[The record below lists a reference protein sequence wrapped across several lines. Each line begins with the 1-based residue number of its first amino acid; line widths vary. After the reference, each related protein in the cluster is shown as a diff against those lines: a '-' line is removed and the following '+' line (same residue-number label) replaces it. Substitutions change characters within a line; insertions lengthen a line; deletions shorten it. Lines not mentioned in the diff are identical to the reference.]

1 MSHSILLTGASGY
14 LGGTVAAR
22 WQSANLPTYKT
33 AYALV
38 RTSEQAQAVKQ
49 YGFEPL
55 TFDLTDEASVTETIL
70 DHEISIV
77 YFLVDSVK
85 SDAQVRIIK
94 ALAQVKE
101 KTGQDVHFLHT
112 SGAKLFSEF
121 VGHPIDRPLLD
132 TEEGLY
138 DIQKNARG
146 PFEVKMMG
154 VRANTTVI
162 DTAESYGV
170 QSYIFAPCIV
180 YGEGE
185 GFGNKISIQTVAI
198 VQAAK
203 ALRRVYRT
211 QSDKPFVRTQTW
223 PVCHVIDTATLY
235 LDILRNILLGKD
247 VGHGKKG
254 FFLAASGSV
263 AWDDLYNAFAKSLAK
278 RNVVD
283 DETVHDADEAVL
295 EKMGQA
301 LACPKELVPVQL
313 SGKCTFT
320 AAHGEQIGWKP
331 QYPPEHILEAADAE
345 VETILKYLKA

>member
-1 MSHSILLTGASGY
+1 MSHSILLTGTSDY
-14 LGGTVAAR
+14 LGGTIAAR
-22 WQSANLPTYKT
+22 WQSVNLPAYKT

-38 RTSEQAQAVKQ
+38 RTPEQAQAVKQ

-77 YFLVDSVK
+77 YFLIDSVK
-85 SDAQVRIIK
+85 ADAQVRIIK

-112 SGAKLFSEF
+112 SGAKLFS
-121 VGHPIDRPLLD
+121 
-132 TEEGLY
+132 GLY
-138 DIQKNARG
+138 EIQKNARG

-154 VRANTTVI
+154 VRANTTII

-180 YGEGE
+180 YGKGE
-185 GFGNKISIQTVAI
+185 GSGNKISIQTVAI

-211 QSDKPFVRTQTW
+211 QSDKHIR
-223 PVCHVIDTATLY
+223 PVCHITDTATLY
-235 LDILRNILLGKD
+235 LDILRNILLGKG

-263 AWDDLYNAFAKSLAK
+263 AGDDIYDAFAKSLAK

-283 DETVHDADEAVL
+283 DETVHDADEAL
-295 EKMGQA
+295 LKKMGQA

-320 AAHGEQIGWKP
+320 AGHGEQQLGWKP
-331 QYPPEHILEAADAE
+331 QYRAEHILEAADAE

>member
-14 LGGTVAAR
+14 LGGTIAAR
-22 WQSANLPTYKT
+22 WQSVNLPAYKT

-55 TFDLTDEASVTETIL
+55 TFDLTDEASVTESIL

-77 YFLVDSVK
+77 YFLIDSVK
-85 SDAQVRIIK
+85 ADAQVRIIK

-112 SGAKLFSEF
+112 SGAKLFS
-121 VGHPIDRPLLD
+121 GSLGIRRIGRHWIRRKGWRQSKHDYHRHRRKLRCAKLYLRSMHRLRQRRRIRQQNLD
-132 TEEGLY
+132 
-138 DIQKNARG
+138 
-146 PFEVKMMG
+146 
-154 VRANTTVI
+154 
-162 DTAESYGV
+162 
-170 QSYIFAPCIV
+170 
-180 YGEGE
+180 
-185 GFGNKISIQTVAI
+185 QTVAI

-211 QSDKPFVRTQTW
+211 QSDKPGF
-223 PVCHVIDTATLY
+223 
-235 LDILRNILLGKD
+235 
-247 VGHGKKG
+247 GHGKKS
-254 FFLAASGSV
+254 FFLATSGSV
-263 AWDDLYNAFAKSLAK
+263 AGDDIYDAFAKSLAK

-283 DETVHDADEAVL
+283 DETVHDADEAL
-295 EKMGQA
+295 LKKMGQA

-320 AAHGEQIGWKP
+320 AGHGEQQLGWKP
-331 QYPPEHILEAADAE
+331 QYRAEHILEAADAE

>member
-14 LGGTVAAR
+14 LGGTIAAR
-22 WQSANLPTYKT
+22 WQSANLPSYKT

-38 RTSEQAQAVKQ
+38 RTPEQAQAVEQ

-55 TFDLTDEASVTETIL
+55 TLDLTDEASVTESIL

-77 YFLVDSVK
+77 YFLIDSVK
-85 SDAQVRIIK
+85 ADAQ
-94 ALAQVKE
+94 
-101 KTGQDVHFLHT
+101 
-112 SGAKLFSEF
+112 LFSGF
-121 VGHPIDRPLLD
+121 VGHPTDRPSLE

-138 DIQKNARG
+138 EIQKNARG

-154 VRANTTVI
+154 VRANTTII

-170 QSYIFAPCIV
+170 QSYIFAPCIA
-180 YGEGE
+180 YGEGK
-185 GFGNKISIQTVAI
+185 GFGNNISIQTVAI
-198 VQAAK
+198 VQAVK

-211 QSDKPFVRTQTW
+211 QSDKPLCYSEEISILS
-223 PVCHVIDTATLY
+223 PYIATLY
-235 LDILRNILLGKD
+235 LDILLGKGF
-247 VGHGKKG
+247 GHGKKS
-254 FFLAASGSV
+254 FFLATSGSM
-263 AWDDLYNAFAKSLAK
+263 AWDDLYDVFARSLAK
-278 RNVVD
+278 RNIVD
-283 DETVHDADEAVL
+283 DETVHDANEAVL

-320 AAHGEQIGWKP
+320 AGHGEQQLGWKP
-331 QYPPEHILEAADAE
+331 QYRAEHILEAADAE

>member
-1 MSHSILLTGASGY
+1 MSPSILLTGASGY
-14 LGGTVAAR
+14 LGGTIAAR
-22 WQSANLPTYKT
+22 WQSVNLPAYKT

-38 RTSEQAQAVKQ
+38 RTPEQAQAVKQ

-70 DHEISIV
+70 DHEISII
-77 YFLVDSVK
+77 YFLIDSVK
-85 SDAQVRIIK
+85 PDAQVRIIK

-112 SGAKLFSEF
+112 SGAKLFSGF
-121 VGHPIDRPLLD
+121 VGHPTDRPLLD

-138 DIQKNARG
+138 EIQKNARG

-154 VRANTTVI
+154 VRANTIII

-185 GFGNKISIQTVAI
+185 GFGNKISITVAI

-211 QSDKPFVRTQTW
+211 QSDKPTW
-223 PVCHVIDTATLY
+223 PVCHVIDTTTLY
-235 LDILRNILLGKD
+235 LDILLGKGF
-247 VGHGKKG
+247 GHGKKS
-254 FFLAASGSV
+254 FFLATSGSM
-263 AWDDLYNAFAKSLAK
+263 AWDDLYDVFARSLAK
-278 RNVVD
+278 RNIVD

-320 AAHGEQIGWKP
+320 AGHGEQQLRWKP
-331 QYPPEHILEAADAE
+331 QYRAEHILEAADAE

>member
-14 LGGTVAAR
+14 LGGTIAAR
-22 WQSANLPTYKT
+22 WQSANLPAYKN

-38 RTSEQAQAVKQ
+38 RTPRQAEGVKQ

-55 TFDLTDEASVTETIL
+55 TFDLTDEASVTKAIIE
-70 DHEISIV
+70 HEISIV
-77 YFLVDSVK
+77 YFLVDAFKPDS
-85 SDAQVRIIK
+85 QVLIIK
-94 ALAQVKE
+94 ALAQVKQ
-101 KTGQDVHFLHT
+101 KTGRDVHFLHT
-112 SGAKLFSEF
+112 TGAKLFSGF
-121 VGHPIDRPLLD
+121 VGHPTDRPLLD
-132 TEEGLY
+132 NEEGLY
-138 DIQKNARG
+138 EIQKNARG
-146 PFEVKMMG
+146 PLEVMNTA
-154 VRANTTVI
+154 VRANTTII

-170 QSYIFAPCIV
+170 QSYIFVPCIV

-211 QSDKPFVRTQTW
+211 QSDKPTW
-223 PVCHVIDTATLY
+223 PVCHIVDTTTLY

-247 VGHGKKG
+247 IGHGKNG

-263 AWDDLYNAFAKSLAK
+263 AWDDIYSAMAKSLAK

-283 DETVHDADEAVL
+283 DETVHDADDTVL
-295 EKMGQA
+295 QKMGEA
-301 LACPKELVPVQL
+301 LSCPKEFVPVQL
-313 SGKCTFT
+313 SGKCTLT
-320 AAHGEQIGWKP
+320 AAHGKQIGWKP

-345 VETILKYLKA
+345 VETILNHLKA

>member
-14 LGGTVAAR
+14 LGGTIAAR
-22 WQSANLPTYKT
+22 WQSVNLPAYKT

-55 TFDLTDEASVTETIL
+55 TFDLTDEASVTESIL

-77 YFLVDSVK
+77 YFLIDSVK
-85 SDAQVRIIK
+85 ADAQVRIIK

-112 SGAKLFSEF
+112 SGAKLFS
-121 VGHPIDRPLLD
+121 GRQSKHDYHRHRRKLRCAKLYLRSMHRLRQRRRIRQQNLD
-132 TEEGLY
+132 
-138 DIQKNARG
+138 
-146 PFEVKMMG
+146 
-154 VRANTTVI
+154 
-162 DTAESYGV
+162 
-170 QSYIFAPCIV
+170 
-180 YGEGE
+180 
-185 GFGNKISIQTVAI
+185 QTVAI

-211 QSDKPFVRTQTW
+211 QSDKPGF
-223 PVCHVIDTATLY
+223 
-235 LDILRNILLGKD
+235 
-247 VGHGKKG
+247 GHGKKS
-254 FFLAASGSV
+254 FFLATSGSV
-263 AWDDLYNAFAKSLAK
+263 AGDDIYDAFAKSLAK

-283 DETVHDADEAVL
+283 DETVHDADEAL
-295 EKMGQA
+295 LKKMGQA

-320 AAHGEQIGWKP
+320 AGHGEQQLGWKP
-331 QYPPEHILEAADAE
+331 QYRAEHILEAADAE